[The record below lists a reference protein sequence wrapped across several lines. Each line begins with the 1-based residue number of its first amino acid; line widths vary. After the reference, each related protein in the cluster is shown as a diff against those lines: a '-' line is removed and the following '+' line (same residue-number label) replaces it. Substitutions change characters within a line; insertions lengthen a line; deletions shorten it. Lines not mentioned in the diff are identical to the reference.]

1 MSGLRAWREFAAART
16 ESSAGT
22 VVLGSRIGA
31 VAVGSPIEAD
41 TVRVPARRRLVVVE
55 LTPEPFVRLRPVLA
69 RLDPPVVATLLP
81 PPPMRGVYPPGM
93 VW

>member
-1 MSGLRAWREFAAART
+1 MSGLRARRALAAART

-22 VVLGSRIGA
+22 

-41 TVRVPARRRLVVVE
+41 TVRVPVRRRRVVVE
-55 LTPEPFVRLRPVLA
+55 RVLEAFLEPSLVPVTRLRVLLA
-69 RLDPPVVATLLP
+69 RLDPPVVATVIP

-93 VW
+93 AW